1 MILKRLL
8 PPFKESEAMSIQ
20 SEITRITN
28 EVAAQ
33 KTLIEEI
40 SALLDERLG
49 TAQTDTESQAES
61 L

>member
-1 MILKRLL
+1 
-8 PPFKESEAMSIQ
+8 MSIQ

-40 SALLDERLG
+40 SDLLDERLG
-49 TAQTDTESQAES
+49 TVQTDTESQAES

>member
-1 MILKRLL
+1 
-8 PPFKESEAMSIQ
+8 MSIQ

-40 SALLDERLG
+40 SDLLDERLG
-49 TAQTDTESQAES
+49 TVQTDTESQAERA
-61 L
+61 

>member
-1 MILKRLL
+1 
-8 PPFKESEAMSIQ
+8 MSIQ